1 MFSYRRKHT
10 LATIYNDFMN
20 IILAAGANAGH
31 CVEQYNTTQ
40 FYIEMPLQQD
50 SRHKGWNK
58 KYVCVIS
65 MTRCELTD
73 ACDAYMRQ

>member
-10 LATIYNDFMN
+10 LATIYNDLMN
-20 IILAAGANAGH
+20 IILAGH

-40 FYIEMPLQQD
+40 FYIKMPLQQD

-73 ACDAYMRQ
+73 AGDAYMRQ